1 MSTRKHERCWLAIA
15 LWCTLHGCGE
25 DKPHEPKLETP
36 PRNAAETGLAD
47 EPPPAPEP
55 SAPVVP
61 ALPPAPDPP
70 GERAYAHFDA
80 AGEAS
85 RAILEGELK
94 KAAPHLAWLAH
105 HQYPEKLPPA
115 WQPYAARTQL
125 AARVLARATTVGEA
139 VRALPAL
146 DAACGACH
154 AELAKKDFN
163 ATEGPVGHG
172 DGAYRLLD
180 GLAGPAD
187 KLFARAAAQA
197 PRIKDEDKADDAA
210 LKALQD
216 SSARAAK
223 ATTWVERLAAT
234 EQLFGQCG
242 SCHVGL
248 R

>member
-1 MSTRKHERCWLAIA
+1 MSMRKRETPWLLMALCCALCACADERRSATETKA
-15 LWCTLHGCGE
+15 
-25 DKPHEPKLETP
+25 PKLP
-36 PRNAAETGLAD
+36 D
-47 EPPPAPEP
+47 EPAPAPEA
-55 SAPVVP
+55 APQP
-61 ALPPAPDPP
+61 ATPPLPPAPNPP

-80 AGEAS
+80 AGQAS
-85 RAILEGELK
+85 RAIFEADLA

-105 HQYPEKLPPA
+105 HEYPQKLAPA
-115 WQPYAARTQL
+115 WQPYAARLQL

-139 VRALPAL
+139 LRALPAL

-154 AELAKKDFN
+154 AALAKNDFN

-187 KLFARAAAQA
+187 KHFARAAAEV
-197 PRIKDEDKADDAA
+197 PRIKDKDKADDAA

-216 SSARAAK
+216 GSARAAK

-234 EQLFGQCG
+234 QDLFGQCG